1 MTDVLVCLK
10 RVPDVAGEV
19 TLTADEQGIDARH
32 VGFTVSAHENCAVEL
47 AVQIAADTGGTAT
60 VLTVGPAEAVEQLR
74 SALAV
79 GCESAV
85 LVEVPDP
92 GAYGPADIAREI
104 AAVVEGRTYDLVLL
118 GNDAADTGDFQVGI
132 RLAHLLGRPVV
143 NGVRTVSVA
152 DGVAT
157 ARGDGVDG
165 VETYAVPLPAVAT
178 VLEGGVEP
186 RYPSLK
192 GRMKAKK
199 AVIETLPPQFEPKGS
214 GRVRL
219 LLPPAQPSTVEV
231 LGQGPDAAGA
241 VVDLLERMGVAR

>member
-1 MTDVLVCLK
+1 MTDVLVCIK
-10 RVPDVAGEV
+10 RVPDTGGEV

-60 VLTVGPAEAVEQLR
+60 VLTVGDADAVEQLR
-74 SALAV
+74 SALGV
-79 GCESAV
+79 GCEAAV
-85 LVEVPDP
+85 LVETADP
-92 GAYGPADIAREI
+92 GAYGPADVAREI

-157 ARGDGVDG
+157 AKGDGIDG
-165 VETYAVPLPAVAT
+165 VETFAVPLPAVVT

-192 GRMKAKK
+192 GRMRAKK
-199 AVIETLPPQFEPKGS
+199 TVVETREPQHTPAGS

-219 LLPPAQPSTVEV
+219 LLPPAQPSSVEV
-231 LGQGPDAAGA
+231 LGEGPEAAGA